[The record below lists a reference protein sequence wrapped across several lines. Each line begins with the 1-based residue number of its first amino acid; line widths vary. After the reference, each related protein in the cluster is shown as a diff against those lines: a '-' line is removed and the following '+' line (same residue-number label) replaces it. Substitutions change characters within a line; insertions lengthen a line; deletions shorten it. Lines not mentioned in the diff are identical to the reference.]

1 MDKKYL
7 KLSIPRV
14 ILLGYLALIVIGSI
28 LLWLPIAHQVPVKYI
43 DALFTAVSATCVTGL
58 ITVDTATTW
67 TLFGKVVIIVLIQ
80 IGGLGVVAFIT
91 LLQLGARR
99 RISIRQRM
107 AIQQDLNSF
116 DLSQTEGWIHKV
128 MRISLGIELLGAIIL
143 SIQFIPEYGL
153 IRGIG
158 YSIFHAISAFCNAG
172 FDLFGNFQSIGGY
185 QTNTLVLN
193 TLSLLIIAGGLG
205 FIVWT
210 DLASFFVTKRK
221 DALSFHTKIALST
234 TLILLIVSS
243 IVIGLLEYNSVS
255 LAGMSPF
262 NKIQNIVFM
271 AVSPRTAGFSN
282 VALVDLRLPTML
294 LTVVLMF
301 IGASSG
307 STAGGIK
314 TTTFAVIMLTI
325 YSRLRQRS
333 FVGVFKRRIS
343 IQSIDASLTVAV
355 TAFLLV
361 LVSTFII
368 TITDRGFGLI
378 EILFETVS
386 AFATVGSTLGMTA
399 ALSLI
404 GKFVIMMLMYVGR
417 VGPVTFGLSLL
428 EEKNSN
434 VKYPEG
440 NVLVG

>member
-14 ILLGYLALIVIGSI
+14 ILLGYLALIGIGSI

-143 SIQFIPEYGL
+143 SIQFIPKYGFV
-153 IRGIG
+153 RGIG

-172 FDLFGNFQSIGGY
+172 FDLFGNFQSIVGY
-185 QTNTLVLN
+185 QTNVLVLN
-193 TLSLLIIAGGLG
+193 TLSFLIIAGGLG

-210 DLASFFVTKRK
+210 DLATFFVTKRK

-234 TLILLIVSS
+234 TLSLLVVSS
-243 IVIGLLEYNSVS
+243 IMIGLLEYNGVS
-255 LAGMSPF
+255 LAGLSPF
-262 NKIQNIVFM
+262 DKIQNIIFM

-368 TITDRGFGLI
+368 TITDSGFGLI
-378 EILFETVS
+378 ETLFETVS

-399 ALSLI
+399 TLSLV